1 MSTEA
6 EWKHEQD
13 TDTTSQESAMTS
25 KHDETVSPA
34 VDAEEQGDDVAL
46 RLNGLTKRFGR
57 TTAVEDISYT
67 VQRGS
72 FSSIVGP
79 NGAGKT
85 TTLSMISG
93 LLPPSSGSVEVLGD
107 DVWRDRQAAQQRIGT
122 LPDRLR
128 MFEQL
133 TGAQYLSYVGS
144 IRGLK
149 KQEVLERTENLIDA
163 FDLRDNVNRLV
174 VDYSSGLRKK
184 LGLAATLIHN
194 PELLVLDEPLDAI
207 DPVSA
212 NTIVEVLE
220 TFTERGGT
228 VLLSSHSMDFVQRV
242 CDHIAVIVDGQ
253 LIAEGDMDEVRG
265 ELTLEERFRH
275 IVRGPEESEG
285 LDWLDISFR

>member
-6 EWKHEQD
+6 E
-13 TDTTSQESAMTS
+13 SQQ
-25 KHDETVSPA
+25 
-34 VDAEEQGDDVAL
+34 VDAADPAATEVAAKDDIEATTDDVAL
-46 RLNGLTKRFGR
+46 RLDGLTKRFGR
-57 TTAVEDISYT
+57 TTAVKDITYT
-67 VQRGS
+67 VERGS
-72 FSSIVGP
+72 FSGIVGP

-107 DVWRDRQAAQQRIGT
+107 DVWRDRQGAQKRIGT

-144 IRGLK
+144 IRGLSK
-149 KQEVLERTENLIDA
+149 SEVLERTENLVDA

-212 NTIVEVLE
+212 GTIVEVLE
-220 TFTERGGT
+220 TFTSRGGT

-242 CDHIAVIVDGQ
+242 CDHIAVIVDGE
-253 LIAEGDMDEVRG
+253 LIAEGDLDEVRG
-265 ELTLEERFRH
+265 ELTLEERFRR

>member
-1 MSTEA
+1 MSDEA
-6 EWKHEQD
+6 DSKQDQAPKH
-13 TDTTSQESAMTS
+13 A
-25 KHDETVSPA
+25 PA
-34 VDAEEQGDDVAL
+34 QGDVAL
-46 RLNGLTKRFGR
+46 RLSGLSKRFGSTR
-57 TTAVEDISYT
+57 AVEDVTYT
-67 VQRGS
+67 VARGS

-107 DVWRDRQAAQQRIGT
+107 DVWRDRAAAQRRIGV

-128 MFEQL
+128 MFDQL
-133 TGAQYLSYVGS
+133 TGAQYLAYVGS
-144 IRGLK
+144 IRGLS
-149 KQEVLERTENLIDA
+149 KQDVRSRSESLLDA
-163 FDLRDNVNRLV
+163 FDLRDNANRLV

-184 LGLAATLIHN
+184 LGLAATLIHQ

-212 NTIVEVLE
+212 TTIVEVLE
-220 TFTERGGT
+220 SFTNRGGT
-228 VLLSSHSMDFVQRV
+228 VLLSSHSMEFVQRV
-242 CDHIAVIVDGQ
+242 SDHIAVIVDGK

-275 IVRGPEESEG
+275 IVRGPEETEG

>member
-1 MSTEA
+1 MSSAARRPCLEGDLASVDSMTTEA
-6 EWKHEQD
+6 ESK
-13 TDTTSQESAMTS
+13 QESEPKHAPS
-25 KHDETVSPA
+25 K
-34 VDAEEQGDDVAL
+34 GDVAL
-46 RLNGLTKRFGR
+46 QLTGLTKRFGR
-57 TTAVEDISYT
+57 TTAVEDVTYT
-67 VQRGS
+67 VARGS

-93 LLPPSSGSVEVLGD
+93 LLPPTSGSVEVLGD
-107 DVWRDRQAAQQRIGT
+107 DVWRDRSAAQKRIGT

-133 TGAQYLSYVGS
+133 TGAQYLVYVGS
-144 IRGLK
+144 IRGLSK
-149 KQEVLERTENLIDA
+149 SEVLERAENLVDA

-220 TFTERGGT
+220 TFTSRGGT
-228 VLLSSHSMDFVQRV
+228 VLLSSHSMDLVQRV

-275 IVRGPEESEG
+275 IVRGPEETEG